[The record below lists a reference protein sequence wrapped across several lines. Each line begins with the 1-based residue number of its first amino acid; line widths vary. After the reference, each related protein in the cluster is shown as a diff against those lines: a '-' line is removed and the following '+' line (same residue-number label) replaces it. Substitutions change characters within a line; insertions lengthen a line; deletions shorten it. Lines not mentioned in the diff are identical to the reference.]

1 MALDTS
7 GVYSAGDD
15 IRVIE
20 VLRLPFGSFV
30 LDCVQ
35 DSMNQLETMSSA
47 AATNLVAELTA
58 FEAAEAAETTQNLSD
73 SEGKTLV
80 EADVL
85 KWEKDADGVPSGN
98 QKEMQR
104 ASSQIERY
112 LSFSPC
118 LSSYLA
124 AGNVNM
130 TNLVRS

>member
-7 GVYSAGDD
+7 GVYSTGDD

-20 VLRLPFGSFV
+20 ALRLPFGSFV

-58 FEAAEAAETTQNLSD
+58 FETAETAETTQNLSD

-80 EADVL
+80 KADVL
-85 KWEKDADGVPSGN
+85 EWSKDSEGTPSGN
-98 QKEMQR
+98 QKEMDR
-104 ASSQIERY
+104 AKSQIERY

-118 LSSYLA
+118 LSSYLN
-124 AGNVNM
+124 AGSYGM
-130 TNLVRS
+130 TPVIRS